1 MKTIVQLT
9 AFVGIQ
15 AVPPLVLGATHKL
28 ARLVQQRRLAER
40 LGRQGLL
47 RQGLVVVIGTQDAEG
62 IGGGFRRAKR
72 RRAYTVQ
79 DVPQG
84 PHAGLAQEA
93 GNDGLARF
101 RSEEHTSE
109 LQSLMRI
116 SDAGFCLKKK
126 IKNGSAHIRT
136 HSTNITPT
144 RHLTNE

>member
-84 PHAGLAQEA
+84 PHAGIAQEA

-101 RSEEHTSE
+101 RPHGGQLPGNPLRSEEHTSE
-109 LQSLMRI
+109 LQTLMHI
-116 SDAGFCLKKK
+116 WYAVTCLKKK
-126 IKNGSAHIRT
+126 KIKRT
-136 HSTNITPT
+136 
-144 RHLTNE
+144 